1 MACAG
6 LSVEA
11 SKGVIVLGVRVRH
24 SLTGGTNFVDQGLII
39 IIYPYFEGVT
49 IYRPEDIDKN
59 IEIVQRHLKVS
70 EVVKMFDELDSF
82 QASQQ
87 HLEKSAQRLAKKELQ
102 Q

>member
-1 MACAG
+1 MPSEFSSQKA
-6 LSVEA
+6 
-11 SKGVIVLGVRVRH
+11 KTYHVI
-24 SLTGGTNFVDQGLII
+24 QQII
-39 IIYPYFEGVT
+39 AQ
-49 IYRPEDIDKN
+49 YRPEDVDKN